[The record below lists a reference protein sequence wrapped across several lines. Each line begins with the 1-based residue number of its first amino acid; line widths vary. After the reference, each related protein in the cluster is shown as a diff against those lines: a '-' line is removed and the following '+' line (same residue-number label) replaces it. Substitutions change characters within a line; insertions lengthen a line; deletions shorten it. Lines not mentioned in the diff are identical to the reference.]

1 MMNSNNDSESS
12 NEKAEKSFQEHQ
24 GSKITI
30 RGAGNEDQPASLS
43 HDQLGFQ
50 PYVQAVYSFLL
61 HPSTKPP
68 FTLSVEGDWG
78 TGKSSFLLQ
87 LEETLKSNKSKTV
100 KFNAWRHDKV
110 ESMWAAFALHFIK
123 ELTDKLKWRDRIKAN
138 IKLNWHR
145 FDWGKGWFQVFKT
158 CLLFVFYSW
167 IAFKIITNIPD
178 ASNNDLYV
186 KNELNISLILSWLG
200 QAGIVVATLFF
211 LSKVAYVV
219 GNPFQTDLQKFII
232 RPNYEGNAA
241 FIEEFHHDFG
251 KTIDVLAKGEEKI
264 FVFIDDL
271 DRAEVPKAAELMQGL
286 NMMISNSPKL
296 IFIIGMDREKVA
308 AGVAAKYKDLL
319 PFLISDHQ
327 ELNTEAGLQQA
338 RAFGYNF
345 LEKFIQL
352 SFQIPQASELFTR
365 DFIRSLS
372 GTTGSPATIE
382 DPTIEYNP
390 VFTVEDGEDTIQFQE
405 TILLLAPFFENNPRK
420 IKQLINIFRLKAHI
434 ANSTGLFLHLED
446 SEHQPLTIPQLGK
459 FIALTIKW
467 PQLLDSLAISPNFFR
482 EMYRTDEFSSTNNWR
497 KNIEFMKLLNLMP
510 KSSNGS
516 LDKNRSQ
523 DYDMKNINIR
533 PLLETSPSFNPGVSI
548 TNNIDKPR
556 PTEDLFENSFEQ
568 NEESFSNG
576 KKKK

>member
-446 SEHQPLTIPQLGK
+446 SEHQALTIPQLGK